1 MNKQVREVTKADLI
15 PAEEYSKNRKAY
27 RKEIVTYKKDRRVSL
42 GPYANFYF
50 ESYETMKA
58 QIQEMLHIEKG
69 GDEQLK
75 DELAAYNPL
84 IPKGKELIATL
95 MFEIDNPLSRA
106 EFLNKVGG
114 IEEKIFLKIGNEKI
128 KSIPEQDVDRT
139 SAEGKASSV
148 QFIHFEFSD
157 EQIKKFKDFS
167 NEVVI
172 GIDHEMYAHTSNLT
186 EANKK
191 SLALDFDQYKPPS
204 PFFF

>member
-1 MNKQVREVTKADLI
+1 MNNQVKEVTKADLI
-15 PAEEYSKNRKAY
+15 SAEDYAQNRKKL
-27 RKEIVTYKKDRRVSL
+27 RKEIVSYKKDRRVSL

-84 IPKGKELIATL
+84 IPKGKELVATL

-114 IEEKIFLKIGNEKI
+114 IEENVFLQLGNEKI

-148 QFIHFEFSD
+148 QFIHFEFTD
-157 EQIKKFKDFS
+157 EQIKKFKDPTS
-167 NEVVI
+167 EIILGV
-172 GIDHEMYAHTSNLT
+172 DHEMYSHMTKLT
-186 EANKK
+186 EDNKK
-191 SLALDFDQYKPPS
+191 VLATDFS
-204 PFFF
+204 

>member
-1 MNKQVREVTKADLI
+1 MNNQVKEVTKADLI
-15 PAEEYSKNRKAY
+15 SAEDYAQNRKKL
-27 RKEIVTYKKDRRVSL
+27 RKEIVSYKKDRRVSL

-84 IPKGKELIATL
+84 IPKGKELVATL
-95 MFEIDNPLSRA
+95 MFEIDNPLSRT

-114 IEEKIFLKIGNEKI
+114 IEEKVFLKIGNEKI

-139 SAEGKASSV
+139 SSEGKASSV
-148 QFIHFEFSD
+148 QFIHFEFTD
-157 EQIKKFKDFS
+157 NQIKNFKDLS
-167 NEVVI
+167 NEIII
-172 GIDHEMYAHTSNLT
+172 GVEHEMYSHTVKLSEN
-186 EANKK
+186 NKK
-191 SLALDFDQYKPPS
+191 ALALDFD
-204 PFFF
+204 

>member
-1 MNKQVREVTKADLI
+1 MNKQLREVTKADLI
-15 PAEEYSKNRKAY
+15 PADEYAKNRKAY
-27 RKEIVTYKKDRRVSL
+27 RKEIVNYKKDRRVSL

-69 GDEQLK
+69 GEEQLK

-84 IPKGKELIATL
+84 IPKGKELVATL

-106 EFLNKVGG
+106 EFLNNVGG
-114 IEEKIFLKIGNEKI
+114 IEEKVFLKIGDEII
-128 KSIPEQDVDRT
+128 KSVPEQDVDRT

-157 EQIKKFKDFS
+157 EQVKKFKDIS
-167 NEVVI
+167 TEVII
-172 GIDHEMYAHTSNLT
+172 GVEHEIYAHTAKLT
-186 EANKK
+186 KNNKQA
-191 SLALDFDQYKPPS
+191 LALDFN
-204 PFFF
+204 

>member
-1 MNKQVREVTKADLI
+1 MNKQLREVAKEDLI
-15 PAEEYSKNRKAY
+15 PAEEYAKNRKTY
-27 RKEIVTYKKDRRVSL
+27 RKEIVSYKKDRRVSL

-84 IPKGKELIATL
+84 IPKGKELVATL
-95 MFEIDNPLSRA
+95 MFEIDNPLSRT

-114 IEEKIFLKIGNEKI
+114 IEKKVFLKIDGEKI

-148 QFIHFEFSD
+148 QFIHFEFTD
-157 EQIKKFKDFS
+157 HQVTNFKDPLK
-167 NEVVI
+167 EAII
-172 GIDHEMYAHTSNLT
+172 GVDHELYTHAVELT
-186 EANKK
+186 ESNKK
-191 SLALDFDQYKPPS
+191 ALALDFN
-204 PFFF
+204 

>member
-1 MNKQVREVTKADLI
+1 MNKQAREVTKADLI
-15 PAEEYSKNRKAY
+15 PADEYAKNRKAY
-27 RKEIVTYKKDRRVSL
+27 RKEIVSYKKDRRISL

-84 IPKGKELIATL
+84 IPNGKELVATL

-114 IEEKIFLKIGNEKI
+114 IEEKVFLKISDEIIN
-128 KSIPEQDVDRT
+128 SIPEKDVDRT

-148 QFIHFEFSD
+148 QFIHFKFTEAKV
-157 EQIKKFKDFS
+157 EKFKNFS
-167 NEVVI
+167 NEIII
-172 GIDHEMYAHTSNLT
+172 GVNHKMYAHTTKLT
-186 EANKK
+186 ENNKK
-191 SLALDFDQYKPPS
+191 ALALDFD
-204 PFFF
+204 

>member
-1 MNKQVREVTKADLI
+1 MNKQAREVTKADLI
-15 PAEEYSKNRKAY
+15 PADEYAKNRKAY
-27 RKEIVTYKKDRRVSL
+27 RKEIVSYKKDRRISL

-75 DELAAYNPL
+75 DELVAYNPL
-84 IPKGKELIATL
+84 IPNGKELVATL

-114 IEEKIFLKIGNEKI
+114 IEEKVFLKISGEIIN
-128 KSIPEQDVDRT
+128 SIPEKDVDRT

-148 QFIHFEFSD
+148 QFIHFKFTEA
-157 EQIKKFKDFS
+157 QIEKFKNFS
-167 NEVVI
+167 NEIII
-172 GIDHEMYAHTSNLT
+172 GVDHEMYAHTVKLT
-186 EANKK
+186 ENNKK
-191 SLALDFDQYKPPS
+191 ALALDFD
-204 PFFF
+204 

>member
-15 PAEEYSKNRKAY
+15 PADEYAKNRKSY
-27 RKEIVTYKKDRRVSL
+27 RKEIVSYKKDRRISL

-84 IPKGKELIATL
+84 IPNGKELVATL

-114 IEEKIFLKIGNEKI
+114 IEEKVFLKIGDTKI

-148 QFIHFEFSD
+148 QFIHFEFTD
-157 EQIKKFKDFS
+157 EQISKFKDTS
-167 NEVVI
+167 NEIII
-172 GIDHEMYAHTSNLT
+172 GVDHEMYAHTTKLT
-186 EANKK
+186 AENKK
-191 SLALDFDQYKPPS
+191 ALAKDFN
-204 PFFF
+204 

>member
-1 MNKQVREVTKADLI
+1 MNKQAREVTKADLI
-15 PAEEYSKNRKAY
+15 PTDEYAKNRKAY
-27 RKEIVTYKKDRRVSL
+27 RKEIVSYKKDRRISL

-75 DELAAYNPL
+75 DELDAYNPL
-84 IPKGKELIATL
+84 IPNGKELVATL

-114 IEEKIFLKIGNEKI
+114 IEEKVFLKISDEIIN
-128 KSIPEQDVDRT
+128 SIPEKDVDRT

-148 QFIHFEFSD
+148 QFIHFKFTEA
-157 EQIKKFKDFS
+157 QIEKFKNFS
-167 NEVVI
+167 NEIII
-172 GIDHEMYAHTSNLT
+172 GVDHEMYAHTVKLT
-186 EANKK
+186 ENNKK
-191 SLALDFDQYKPPS
+191 ALALDFD
-204 PFFF
+204 

>member
-1 MNKQVREVTKADLI
+1 MIKQLREVTKADLI
-15 PAEEYSKNRKAY
+15 PTEEYAKNRKAY
-27 RKEIVTYKKDRRVSL
+27 RKEIVSYKKDRRVSL

-84 IPKGKELIATL
+84 VPKGKELVATL

-106 EFLNKVGG
+106 EFLNKIGG
-114 IEEKIFLKIGNEKI
+114 IEEKIFLKIGEEKI

-148 QFIHFEFSD
+148 QFIHFEFTND
-157 EQIKKFKDFS
+157 QISKFKDLS
-167 NEVVI
+167 NEILI
-172 GIDHEMYAHTSNLT
+172 GIDHEMYVHTTKLNDNT
-186 EANKK
+186 KQA
-191 SLALDFDQYKPPS
+191 LALDFI
-204 PFFF
+204 

>member
-1 MNKQVREVTKADLI
+1 MNKQLREVTKADLI
-15 PAEEYSKNRKAY
+15 PADEYAKNRKTY
-27 RKEIVTYKKDRRVSL
+27 RKEIVSYKKNRRVSL

-58 QIQEMLHIEKG
+58 QIQEMLYIEKG

-84 IPKGKELIATL
+84 IPKGKELVATL

-114 IEEKIFLKIGNEKI
+114 IEEKVFLKIGEEKI

-148 QFIHFEFSD
+148 QFIHFKFTD
-157 EQIKKFKDFS
+157 AQIKKFKDKTS
-167 NEVVI
+167 DISI
-172 GIDHEMYAHTSNLT
+172 GVDHEMYTHSAKLDES
-186 EANKK
+186 AK
-191 SLALDFDQYKPPS
+191 SALALDFD
-204 PFFF
+204 

>member
-1 MNKQVREVTKADLI
+1 MNKQAREVTKADLI
-15 PAEEYSKNRKAY
+15 PADEYAKNRKAY
-27 RKEIVTYKKDRRVSL
+27 RKEIVSYKKDRRISL

-84 IPKGKELIATL
+84 IPNGKELVATL

-114 IEEKIFLKIGNEKI
+114 IEEKVFLKISGEI
-128 KSIPEQDVDRT
+128 IYSIPEKDVDRT

-148 QFIHFEFSD
+148 QFIHFKFTEA
-157 EQIKKFKDFS
+157 QIEKFKNFS
-167 NEVVI
+167 NEIII
-172 GIDHEMYAHTSNLT
+172 GVDHEMYAHTVKLT
-186 EANKK
+186 ENNKK
-191 SLALDFDQYKPPS
+191 ALALDFD
-204 PFFF
+204 